1 MPSEWLSEEHATA
14 YLAIKNEVPQRAA
27 GESTLLAELPK
38 ESKRILDLGCGDGH
52 LLKLVLQHCPDAVG
66 VGLDFSPAMLRRA
79 REQWHGDDRVQ
90 FVEHDLEQPLSELGT
105 FDAVVSSFAIH
116 HCPHRR
122 KRELYQEVFDRLNP
136 GGFFCNL
143 EHVASPNDNV
153 HAAFMKAISEIETG
167 EDPSN
172 QLLDVETQLQWL
184 RNIGF
189 EDVDCYW
196 KWRELGLLIGK
207 RSVSSLKLDES
218 QEFPLK
224 QVIVMRH
231 DLKMRRGK
239 QIAQGAHASMSFL
252 ANRLRQKES
261 VSLNELTV
269 DQQQWLKARFAKICC
284 RVNSEEEL
292 LAIHDA
298 AVEAGL
304 EVHLIVDSGK
314 TEFHGQPTKTCLA
327 IGPDR
332 SDRIDAITGHL
343 ELL

>member
-1 MPSEWLSEEHATA
+1 MPSEWLSEEHTTA
-14 YLAIKNEVPQRAA
+14 YLEIKDEVPQRAA
-27 GESTLLAELPK
+27 GESTLLAELPTT
-38 ESKRILDLGCGDGH
+38 SKRILDLGCGDGH
-52 LLKLVLQHCPDAVG
+52 LLNLVLQHCPNAVG

-79 REQWHGDDRVQ
+79 RELWDGNERVQ
-90 FVEHDLEQPLSELGT
+90 FVEHDLGQPLGELGT

-116 HCPHRR
+116 HCSHRR
-122 KRELYQEVFDRLNP
+122 KRELYQEVFEHLDP
-136 GGFFCNL
+136 GGVFCNL

-153 HAAFMKAISEIETG
+153 HAAFMKAISAIETG

-196 KWRELGLLIGK
+196 KWRELALLIGRRPK
-207 RSVSSLKLDES
+207 S
-218 QEFPLK
+218 QAEHDSPADAPVK

-252 ANRLRQKES
+252 ANPLRQKEA
-261 VSLNELTV
+261 VSLNELTN
-269 DQQQWLKARFAKICC
+269 DQQGWLKSRFAKICC

-292 LAIHDA
+292 MEIHDA

-332 SDRIDAITGHL
+332 SDKIDAITGHL